1 MFQGLLEDREAG
13 AWIAAAL
20 QAQGPLLVGRLG
32 SVEARLM
39 GEACWRSGRFSRVT
53 RREAHR
59 NAGLFPL
66 DGASL
71 EAAAARLQAALAQ
84 VDLLA
89 LWDSPYQARLVA
101 EREPLPRRCALS
113 ALEPWWQPQPWS
125 AALAGRRVLVVHPFA
140 TSIERQLACPQAL
153 FADPSVLPA
162 FELLTLRPPQ
172 TLGGARE
179 GYASWTAALDALV
192 DRAAA
197 LRFDVA
203 LVGCGAYGPPLAAPI
218 KALGRPRL
226 PPGRPPPLPLRIRG
240 RPWEATPRF
249 APLRPPAW
257 GVGPLPLPGVWARP
271 GRSRQNCQ
279 GQGGWRGAG
288 GWAPGGA
295 GGGGGGRGG
304 GGGGEGVS
312 VGVGW

>member
-1 MFQGLLEDREAG
+1 MSDRLWPLKHAVKERARRLGSRWDRWRHPRVFQGLLDDREAG

-39 GEACWRSGRFSRVT
+39 GEARWRSGRFSRVT

-71 EAAAARLQAALAQ
+71 EAAAERLQAALAQ

-101 EREPLPRRCALS
+101 ELEPLPRRCALS

-125 AALAGRRVLVVHPFA
+125 SALAGRRVLVVHPFA
-140 TSIERQLACPQAL
+140 TSIERQLARRQAL
-153 FADPSVLPA
+153 FADPGVLPA

-203 LVGCGAYGPPLAAPI
+203 LVGCGAYGLPLAAAI
-218 KALGRPRL
+218 KAMGRPAL
-226 PPGRPPPLPLRIRG
+226 HLGGALQLLFGIRG
-240 RPWEATPRF
+240 RRWEAMPRF
-249 APLRPPAW
+249 AALMNKAW
-257 GVGPLPLPGVWARP
+257 VRPLPQETPAAAAHVD
-271 GRSRQNCQ
+271 
-279 GQGGWRGAG
+279 GGCYW
-288 GWAPGGA
+288 
-295 GGGGGGRGG
+295 
-304 GGGGEGVS
+304 
-312 VGVGW
+312 